1 MIDRRAIDHKLAARI
16 RRMRLRTIILLMALL
31 IMALAGL
38 VCAYYLWWRE
48 SVIVSPDPAEYPVRG
63 IDISAHNGV
72 VDFDKVAAVGIKFV
86 ILKATEGA
94 SFKDRNFTA
103 NYRKARQAGLKVGAY
118 HFFRFDVGGYMQA
131 LNLMHSLRGRNI
143 DLPVV
148 IDVEEWSN
156 PRDYTTHD
164 ILTRLQAMI
173 NTLESNGYQVMLYS
187 NKDGFE
193 KFFSRQFAHY
203 PLWLC
208 SFTEAPDAGNLRLWQ
223 FSHVGRVSGVDGK
236 VDINTFNGSESQ
248 WAKWLEGIEPI
259 R

>member
-1 MIDRRAIDHKLAARI
+1 MTHRLLKRI
-16 RRMRLRTIILLMALL
+16 AMRLRTMRLRMIILLLALMLTAMAG
-31 IMALAGL
+31 A

-48 SVIVSPDPAEYPVRG
+48 AVIVSPDPAAYPVRG

-72 VDFDKVAAVGIKFV
+72 VDFDKVASVGMDFV

-94 SFKDRNFTA
+94 TFKDKNFAT
-103 NYRKARQAGLKVGAY
+103 NYRKARKAGLKVGAY

-131 LNLMHSLRGRNI
+131 LNLMHSIKGRRLE
-143 DLPVV
+143 LPVV

-156 PRDYTTHD
+156 PRDHTTHD
-164 ILTRLQAMI
+164 ILTRLQTMI
-173 NTLESNGYQVMLYS
+173 NTLEAHGYHVMLYS

-193 KFFSRQFAHY
+193 KFFSQQFAHY

-208 SFTEAPDAGNLRLWQ
+208 SFTGAPEAGNMRLWQ

-236 VDINTFNGSESQ
+236 VDINTFNGSAAAWQQ
-248 WAKWLEGIEPI
+248 WLDELD
-259 R
+259 

>member
-1 MIDRRAIDHKLAARI
+1 MTHRLLKRI
-16 RRMRLRTIILLMALL
+16 AMRLRTMRLRMIILLLALMLTAMA
-31 IMALAGL
+31 GV

-48 SVIVSPDPAEYPVRG
+48 AVIVSPDPAAYPVRG

-72 VDFDKVAAVGIKFV
+72 VDFDKVASVGMDFV

-94 SFKDRNFTA
+94 TFKDKNFPT
-103 NYRKARQAGLKVGAY
+103 NYRKARKAGLKVGAY

-131 LNLMHSLRGRNI
+131 LNLMHSIKGRRLE
-143 DLPVV
+143 LPVV

-156 PRDYTTHD
+156 PRDHTTHD
-164 ILTRLQAMI
+164 ILTRLQTMI
-173 NTLESNGYQVMLYS
+173 NTLEAHGYHVMLYS

-193 KFFSRQFAHY
+193 KFFSQQFAHY

-208 SFTEAPDAGNLRLWQ
+208 SFTGAPEAGTMRLWQ

-236 VDINTFNGSESQ
+236 VDINTFNGSAAAWQQ
-248 WAKWLEGIEPI
+248 WLDELD
-259 R
+259 

>member
-1 MIDRRAIDHKLAARI
+1 MTHRLLKRTA
-16 RRMRLRTIILLMALL
+16 MRLRTMRLRMIILLLALMLTAMA
-31 IMALAGL
+31 GV

-48 SVIVSPDPAEYPVRG
+48 AVIVSPDPAAYPVRG

-72 VDFDKVAAVGIKFV
+72 VDFDKVASVGMDFV

-94 SFKDRNFTA
+94 TFKDKNFAT
-103 NYRKARQAGLKVGAY
+103 NYRKARKAGLKVGAY

-131 LNLMHSLRGRNI
+131 LNLMHSIKGRRLE
-143 DLPVV
+143 LPVV

-156 PRDYTTHD
+156 PRDHTTHD
-164 ILTRLQAMI
+164 ILTRLQTMI
-173 NTLESNGYQVMLYS
+173 NTLEAHGYHVMLYS

-193 KFFSRQFAHY
+193 KFFSQQFAHY

-208 SFTEAPDAGNLRLWQ
+208 SFTGAPEAGNMRLWQ

-236 VDINTFNGSESQ
+236 VDINTFNGSAAAWQQ
-248 WAKWLEGIEPI
+248 WLDELD
-259 R
+259 

>member
-1 MIDRRAIDHKLAARI
+1 MTHRLLKRI
-16 RRMRLRTIILLMALL
+16 AMRLRTMRLRMIILLLTLMLTAMA
-31 IMALAGL
+31 GV

-48 SVIVSPDPAEYPVRG
+48 AVIVSPDPAAYPVRG

-72 VDFDKVAAVGIKFV
+72 VDFDKVASVGMDFV

-94 SFKDRNFTA
+94 TFKDKNFPT
-103 NYRKARQAGLKVGAY
+103 NYRKARKAGLKVGAY

-131 LNLMHSLRGRNI
+131 LNLMHSIKGRRLE
-143 DLPVV
+143 LPVV

-156 PRDYTTHD
+156 PRDHTTHD
-164 ILTRLQAMI
+164 ILARLQTMI
-173 NTLESNGYQVMLYS
+173 NTLEAHGYHVMLYS

-193 KFFSRQFAHY
+193 KFFSQQFAHY

-208 SFTEAPDAGNLRLWQ
+208 SFTGAPEAGNMRLWQ

-236 VDINTFNGSESQ
+236 VDINTFNGSAAAWQQ
-248 WAKWLEGIEPI
+248 WLDELD
-259 R
+259 

>member
-1 MIDRRAIDHKLAARI
+1 MTHRLLKQTA
-16 RRMRLRTIILLMALL
+16 MRLRTMRLRMIILLLALMLTAMA
-31 IMALAGL
+31 GV

-48 SVIVSPDPAEYPVRG
+48 AVIVSPDPAAYPVRG

-72 VDFDKVAAVGIKFV
+72 VDFDKVASVGMDFV

-94 SFKDRNFTA
+94 TFKDKNFAT
-103 NYRKARQAGLKVGAY
+103 NYRKARKAGLKVGAY

-131 LNLMHSLRGRNI
+131 LNLMHSIKGRRLE
-143 DLPVV
+143 LPVV

-156 PRDYTTHD
+156 PRDHTTHD
-164 ILTRLQAMI
+164 ILTRLQTMI
-173 NTLESNGYQVMLYS
+173 NTLEAHGYHVMLYS

-193 KFFSRQFAHY
+193 KFFSQQFAHY

-208 SFTEAPDAGNLRLWQ
+208 SFTGAPEAGNMRLWQ

-236 VDINTFNGSESQ
+236 VDINTFNGSAAAWQQ
-248 WAKWLEGIEPI
+248 WLDELD
-259 R
+259 

>member
-1 MIDRRAIDHKLAARI
+1 MTHRLLKRI
-16 RRMRLRTIILLMALL
+16 AMRLRTMRLRMIILLLALMLTAMA
-31 IMALAGL
+31 GV

-48 SVIVSPDPAEYPVRG
+48 AVIVSPDPAAYPVRG

-72 VDFDKVAAVGIKFV
+72 VDFDKVASVGMDFV

-94 SFKDRNFTA
+94 TFKDKNFPT
-103 NYRKARQAGLKVGAY
+103 NYRKARKAGLKVGAY

-131 LNLMHSLRGRNI
+131 LNLMHSIKGRRLE
-143 DLPVV
+143 LPVV

-156 PRDYTTHD
+156 PRDHTTHD
-164 ILTRLQAMI
+164 ILTRLQTMI
-173 NTLESNGYQVMLYS
+173 NTLEAHGYHVMLYS

-193 KFFSRQFAHY
+193 KFFSQQFAHY

-208 SFTEAPDAGNLRLWQ
+208 SFTGAPEAGNMRLWQ

-236 VDINTFNGSESQ
+236 VDINTFNGSAAAWQQ
-248 WAKWLEGIEPI
+248 WLDELN
-259 R
+259 

>member
-1 MIDRRAIDHKLAARI
+1 MTHRLLKRI
-16 RRMRLRTIILLMALL
+16 AMRLRTMRLRMIILLLALMLTAMA
-31 IMALAGL
+31 GV

-48 SVIVSPDPAEYPVRG
+48 AVIVSPDPAAYPVRG

-72 VDFDKVAAVGIKFV
+72 VDFDKVASVGMDFV

-94 SFKDRNFTA
+94 TFKDKNFAT
-103 NYRKARQAGLKVGAY
+103 NYRKARKAGLKVGAY

-131 LNLMHSLRGRNI
+131 LNLMHSIKGRRLE
-143 DLPVV
+143 LPVV

-156 PRDYTTHD
+156 PRDHTTHD
-164 ILTRLQAMI
+164 ILTRLQTMI
-173 NTLESNGYQVMLYS
+173 NTLEVHGYHVMLYS

-193 KFFSRQFAHY
+193 KFFSQQFAHY

-208 SFTEAPDAGNLRLWQ
+208 SFTGAPEAGNMRLWQ

-236 VDINTFNGSESQ
+236 VDINTFNGSAAAWQQ
-248 WAKWLEGIEPI
+248 WLDELD
-259 R
+259 

>member
-1 MIDRRAIDHKLAARI
+1 MTHRLLKRI
-16 RRMRLRTIILLMALL
+16 AMRLRTMRLRMIILLLALMLTAMA
-31 IMALAGL
+31 GV

-48 SVIVSPDPAEYPVRG
+48 AVIVSPDPAAYPVRG

-72 VDFDKVAAVGIKFV
+72 VDFDKVASVGMDFV

-94 SFKDRNFTA
+94 TFKDKNFPT
-103 NYRKARQAGLKVGAY
+103 NYRKARKAGLKVGAY

-131 LNLMHSLRGRNI
+131 LNLMHSIKGRRLE
-143 DLPVV
+143 LPVV

-156 PRDYTTHD
+156 PRDHTTHD
-164 ILTRLQAMI
+164 ILARLQTMI
-173 NTLESNGYQVMLYS
+173 NTLEAHGYHVMLYS

-193 KFFSRQFAHY
+193 KFFSQQFAHY

-208 SFTEAPDAGNLRLWQ
+208 SFTGAPEAGNMRLWQ

-236 VDINTFNGSESQ
+236 VDINTFNGSAAAWQQ
-248 WAKWLEGIEPI
+248 WLDELD
-259 R
+259 

>member
-1 MIDRRAIDHKLAARI
+1 MTHRLLKRTA
-16 RRMRLRTIILLMALL
+16 MRLRTMRLRMIILLLALMLTAMA
-31 IMALAGL
+31 GV

-48 SVIVSPDPAEYPVRG
+48 AVIVSPDPAAYPVRG

-72 VDFDKVAAVGIKFV
+72 VDFDKVASVGMDFV

-94 SFKDRNFTA
+94 TFKDKNFAT
-103 NYRKARQAGLKVGAY
+103 NYRKARKAGLKVGAY

-131 LNLMHSLRGRNI
+131 LNLIHSIKGRRLE
-143 DLPVV
+143 LPVV

-156 PRDYTTHD
+156 PRDHTTHD
-164 ILTRLQAMI
+164 ILTRLQTMI
-173 NTLESNGYQVMLYS
+173 NTLEAHGYHVMLYS

-193 KFFSRQFAHY
+193 KFFSQQFAHY

-208 SFTEAPDAGNLRLWQ
+208 SFTGAPEAGNMRLWQ

-236 VDINTFNGSESQ
+236 VDINTFNGSAAAWQQ
-248 WAKWLEGIEPI
+248 WLDELD
-259 R
+259 